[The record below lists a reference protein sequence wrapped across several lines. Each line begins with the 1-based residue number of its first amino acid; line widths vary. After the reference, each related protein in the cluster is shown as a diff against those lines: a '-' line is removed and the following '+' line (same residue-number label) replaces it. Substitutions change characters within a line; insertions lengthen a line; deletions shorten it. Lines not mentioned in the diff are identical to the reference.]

1 MLFYDVNIL
10 AILNMLNFKLKDI
23 NNPFQTRQSET
34 IVDLDR
40 YVQALKENNISFTK
54 EQCEEAKKNLFNLN
68 YKKSRL
74 SYSFYVTIY

>member
-1 MLFYDVNIL
+1 MLD
-10 AILNMLNFKLKDI
+10 FKLKDI

-54 EQCEEAKKNLFNLN
+54 EQYEEAKKHLDQ
-68 YKKSRL
+68 S
-74 SYSFYVTIY
+74 